1 MPAIGI
7 NWHYHDLVSIFK
19 KIKER
24 GYNLVYLT
32 ARTFSDYSGT
42 RKYIEELGHK
52 DHKLPRGPI
61 LMYPKSFINV
71 LRTDLVTKTADV
83 NQPAHP
89 GVQDQDVGRSAACV
103 QIERVHSVRIWEPSE

>member
-1 MPAIGI
+1 MLGIILPAIGI
-7 NWHYHDLVSIFK
+7 NWHYHDLVSIFTK
-19 KIKER
+19 VIAR
-24 GYNLVYLT
+24 GYSLVYLT

-52 DHKLPRGPI
+52 DHTLPRGPI

-83 NQPAHP
+83 
-89 GVQDQDVGRSAACV
+89 
-103 QIERVHSVRIWEPSE
+103 QIV

>member
-1 MPAIGI
+1 MLGIILPAIGI
-7 NWHYHDLVSIFK
+7 NWHYHDLLSIFTK
-19 KIKER
+19 VAAR

-42 RKYIEELGHK
+42 RKYIEELGQK
-52 DHKLPRGPI
+52 DHRLPRGPI

-83 NQPAHP
+83 AF
-89 GVQDQDVGRSAACV
+89 
-103 QIERVHSVRIWEPSE
+103 